1 MAAPVLPLQQVK
13 LPALPSTRLTPEQQY
28 WKTFKNP
35 LLIPSPANG
44 PVNLITQ
51 PSAPSSASAFPSLTQ
66 PPDVFTVTT
75 GARVQ
80 IYSIRTR
87 KLLRTITRFDD
98 TVRGTDVR
106 PDGRVLVA
114 GDDTGAVQV
123 FDVASRAILKTWKDH
138 KQPVWVTKFSPSDPT
153 CVMSASDDRTVRL
166 WDLPSQNSVKTFV
179 GHTDYVRSGAF
190 MPGSL
195 ASSNLLAS
203 GSYDRTVRLWD
214 PRVEGRAAMTFK
226 MAAPI
231 ESVLPMPTGTTV
243 LASADNRIAVLDIV
257 AGKPL
262 HMIQSH
268 QKTVT
273 ALSLASNGERLLSGA
288 LDGHMKV
295 FETTGWNMVS
305 GSKYPS
311 PILSLRAITSGAA
324 QEDKHIAVGMQSGLL
339 SIKTRLSGQQ
349 KIKERE
355 RRKEMQALLE
365 GKLEEH
371 DRKMAKKKKLRGSGW
386 EKRLRGRDF
395 IGEGVEITIDGQE
408 GRKRKKEQSW
418 EVDLRK
424 AKYSAALDQV
434 LSSRDKTAQLTL
446 LTALRHR
453 SALRA
458 SLQNRDEVTLQPV
471 LRWVHKNITEPR
483 LVKLCVEVAMNVLDI
498 YSANLGQSAQID
510 KMVERLHRRLREPLA
525 VLRRLQP
532 IPPVIFPALSAF
544 NDMKGIRIPAARAGI
559 LLTLVQ
565 HIAMDQ
571 DERPSLDL
579 KHIHIL
585 LLWRQTRILLLLHA
599 LRQSRPL
606 IHHKLRPNRLSLL
619 IHPPHKPP
627 LHRTPSPPA
636 MRTRKHPQ
644 RRIPRPRILQ
654 RNPPP
659 HRGRRI
665 RIQKFRVAVRRH
677 RAPDPGLL
685 ADHHALQHAR
695 VDEPQ
700 RPSDVRVARRQRD
713 PAERRRQRVQR
724 VADLVDGL
732 LLGFLERGAAGACV
746 RRAKR
751 VRLEEEAH
759 LVA

>member
-87 KLLRTITRFDD
+87 KLLRTVTRFDD

-106 PDGRVLVA
+106 PDGRVFVA
-114 GDDTGAVQV
+114 GDDTGALQV
-123 FDVASRAILKTWKDH
+123 FDVNSRAILKSWREH
-138 KQPVWVTKFSPSDPT
+138 KQPVWVSKFSPSDPT
-153 CVMSASDDRTVRL
+153 SLFTASDDRTVRL
-166 WDLPSQNSVKTFV
+166 WDLPSENSVKTFV

-195 ASSNLLAS
+195 ASSGLLVS

-214 PRVEGRAAMTFK
+214 PRVESRSAMTFK

-243 LASADNRIAVLDIV
+243 LAAADNKIAVLDIV

-273 ALSLASNGERLLSGA
+273 ALALASNGERLLSGA

-311 PILSLRAITSGAA
+311 PILSLRAITSGPA

-349 KIKERE
+349 KIKEKE

-371 DRKMAKKKKLRGSGW
+371 DRKVAKQKKLRGSGW
-386 EKRLRGRDF
+386 EKRFRGRDF
-395 IGEGVEITIDGQE
+395 IGEGVDIIIEGQD
-408 GRKRKKEQSW
+408 RKRKKEQPW
-418 EVDLRK
+418 EHDLRK
-424 AKYSAALDQV
+424 ARYSAALDQV
-434 LSSRDKTAQLTL
+434 LASGDKTAQLTL

-471 LRWVHKNITEPR
+471 LQWVNKSIGEPR
-483 LVKLCVEVAMNVLDI
+483 LVKLSVEVAMNVLDI
-498 YSANLGQSAQID
+498 YSGNLGQSATID
-510 KMVERLHRRLREPLA
+510 KMVDRLHRRVRDEVEMAHQACQTKGML
-525 VLRRLQP
+525 
-532 IPPVIFPALSAF
+532 
-544 NDMKGIRIPAARAGI
+544 DMLKAA
-559 LLTLVQ
+559 
-565 HIAMDQ
+565 
-571 DERPSLDL
+571 
-579 KHIHIL
+579 
-585 LLWRQTRILLLLHA
+585 
-599 LRQSRPL
+599 
-606 IHHKLRPNRLSLL
+606 
-619 IHPPHKPP
+619 
-627 LHRTPSPPA
+627 
-636 MRTRKHPQ
+636 
-644 RRIPRPRILQ
+644 
-654 RNPPP
+654 
-659 HRGRRI
+659 
-665 RIQKFRVAVRRH
+665 
-677 RAPDPGLL
+677 
-685 ADHHALQHAR
+685 
-695 VDEPQ
+695 
-700 RPSDVRVARRQRD
+700 
-713 PAERRRQRVQR
+713 
-724 VADLVDGL
+724 
-732 LLGFLERGAAGACV
+732 
-746 RRAKR
+746 
-751 VRLEEEAH
+751 
-759 LVA
+759 

>member
-44 PVNLITQ
+44 P
-51 PSAPSSASAFPSLTQ
+51 
-66 PPDVFTVTT
+66 
-75 GARVQ
+75 

-106 PDGRVLVA
+106 PDGRVIAV
-114 GDDTGAVQV
+114 GDDSGTVQV
-123 FDVASRAILKTWKDH
+123 FDVSSRAILKTWKDH

-153 CVMSASDDRTVRL
+153 CVMTASDDRTVRL
-166 WDLPSQNSVKTFV
+166 WDLPSENSQKVFT

-195 ASSNLLAS
+195 ASSGLVVS

-214 PRVEGRAAMTFK
+214 PRVENRSAMTFK
-226 MAAPI
+226 MGAAI
-231 ESVLPMPTGTTV
+231 ETVLPMPTGTTV
-243 LASADNRIAVLDIV
+243 LAAADNKIAVLDIV

-273 ALSLASNGERLLSGA
+273 SLALASNGERLLSGA

-311 PILSLRAITSGAA
+311 PILSLRAITSGIA

-349 KIKERE
+349 KIRERE

-371 DRKMAKKKKLRGSGW
+371 DRKAAKQKKQRGSGW
-386 EKRLRGRDF
+386 EKRLRGQDF
-395 IGEGVEITIDGQE
+395 VGEGVDIVIE
-408 GRKRKKEQSW
+408 GRDLKKRKKEQPW
-418 EVDLRK
+418 ELDLRK

-434 LSSRDKTAQLTL
+434 LRSNDKTAQLTL

-471 LRWVHKNITEPR
+471 LQWVHKNITEPR
-483 LVKLCVEVAMNVLDI
+483 LVQLSVEVAMNVLDI
-498 YSANLGQSAQID
+498 YSGNLGQSAQID
-510 KMVERLHRRLREPLA
+510 KMVERLHRRVRDEVEMAHQAYQTKGMLEMLA
-525 VLRRLQP
+525 
-532 IPPVIFPALSAF
+532 A
-544 NDMKGIRIPAARAGI
+544 
-559 LLTLVQ
+559 
-565 HIAMDQ
+565 
-571 DERPSLDL
+571 
-579 KHIHIL
+579 
-585 LLWRQTRILLLLHA
+585 
-599 LRQSRPL
+599 
-606 IHHKLRPNRLSLL
+606 
-619 IHPPHKPP
+619 
-627 LHRTPSPPA
+627 
-636 MRTRKHPQ
+636 
-644 RRIPRPRILQ
+644 
-654 RNPPP
+654 
-659 HRGRRI
+659 
-665 RIQKFRVAVRRH
+665 
-677 RAPDPGLL
+677 
-685 ADHHALQHAR
+685 
-695 VDEPQ
+695 
-700 RPSDVRVARRQRD
+700 
-713 PAERRRQRVQR
+713 
-724 VADLVDGL
+724 
-732 LLGFLERGAAGACV
+732 
-746 RRAKR
+746 
-751 VRLEEEAH
+751 
-759 LVA
+759 

>member
-13 LPALPSTRLTPEQQY
+13 LPALPSTKLTPEQQY

-51 PSAPSSASAFPSLTQ
+51 PSVPSSASAFPSLTQ

-114 GDDTGAVQV
+114 GDDTGTVQV
-123 FDVASRAILKTWKDH
+123 FDVNSRSILKTWKEH
-138 KQPVWVTKFSPSDPT
+138 KQPVWVAKFSPSDAT
-153 CVMSASDDRTVRL
+153 SLLSASDDRTVRL
-166 WDLPSQNSVKTFV
+166 WDLPSESSVKTFV
-179 GHTDYVRSGAF
+179 GHSDYVRSGAF

-195 ASSNLLAS
+195 ASSGLVVS

-214 PRVEGRAAMTFK
+214 PRVEGRSAMTFK
-226 MAAPI
+226 MGAPI

-243 LASADNRIAVLDIV
+243 LASADNKIAVLDIV

-295 FETTGWNMVS
+295 FETSGWNVVS

-311 PILSLRAITSGAA
+311 PILSLRAITSGLAL
-324 QEDKHIAVGMQSGLL
+324 EDKHIAVGMQSGLL

-349 KIKERE
+349 KVRERE

-371 DRKMAKKKKLRGSGW
+371 DKKVAKQKRGAGW

-395 IGEGVEITIDGQE
+395 IGEGVDIVIEGQD
-408 GRKRKKEQSW
+408 RKKRKKEQSW
-418 EVDLRK
+418 EHDLRK
-424 AKYSAALDQV
+424 ARYTAALDHV
-434 LSSRDKTAQLTL
+434 LTGHDKTAQLTL

-458 SLQNRDEVTLQPV
+458 ALQGRDEETLQPV
-471 LRWVHKNITEPR
+471 LQWVHKNIREPR
-483 LVKLCVEVAMNVLDI
+483 LVKTCVEVGMNVLDI
-498 YSANLGQSAQID
+498 YSGNLGQSAQID
-510 KMVERLHRRLREPLA
+510 KMVERLHRRVRDEVEMAHQASQTQGMLDMLRA
-525 VLRRLQP
+525 
-532 IPPVIFPALSAF
+532 S
-544 NDMKGIRIPAARAGI
+544 
-559 LLTLVQ
+559 
-565 HIAMDQ
+565 
-571 DERPSLDL
+571 
-579 KHIHIL
+579 
-585 LLWRQTRILLLLHA
+585 
-599 LRQSRPL
+599 
-606 IHHKLRPNRLSLL
+606 
-619 IHPPHKPP
+619 
-627 LHRTPSPPA
+627 
-636 MRTRKHPQ
+636 
-644 RRIPRPRILQ
+644 
-654 RNPPP
+654 
-659 HRGRRI
+659 
-665 RIQKFRVAVRRH
+665 
-677 RAPDPGLL
+677 
-685 ADHHALQHAR
+685 
-695 VDEPQ
+695 
-700 RPSDVRVARRQRD
+700 
-713 PAERRRQRVQR
+713 
-724 VADLVDGL
+724 
-732 LLGFLERGAAGACV
+732 
-746 RRAKR
+746 
-751 VRLEEEAH
+751 
-759 LVA
+759 